1 MRLSIK
7 YEQKLKKK
15 NALNALDVGVM
26 ATEICRLKTILY
38 HIGVSVADENLAKL
52 RLWKD

>member
-7 YEQKLKKK
+7 YQQKLEKKD
-15 NALNALDVGVM
+15 ALNALDVGVM

-38 HIGVSVADENLAKL
+38 NIGVNTDDKNLRKL
-52 RLWKD
+52 RLWKE